1 MRTSEQAKEYV
12 AELRSILLAT
22 DVSDAKMEEG
32 SMRVD
37 ATVSVHRLD
46 ESWGTRCEIKNFT
59 SLRSLGQA
67 IDYEARRQL
76 DLIEAG
82 ESIRPETR
90 HWDEASGRTGT
101 LDRTRPRLNSRH

>member
-37 ATVSVHRLD
+37 ANVSVHRLD
-46 ESWGTRCEIKNFT
+46 ESWGTRCEIKNLN
-59 SLRSLGQA
+59 SLRSLGRA

-82 ESIRPETR
+82 ESIRRSEER
-90 HWDEASGRTGT
+90 RVGKECVRTFRYRGAR
-101 LDRTRPRLNSRH
+101 DPKK